1 MVSFSFR
8 VPKTKADFKRAI
20 VTDTEYAESSQ
31 WINKDL
37 VPTPKAARTWS
48 WISLSSY
55 WWGVRIPF
63 IKEMGF
69 MLNNSRMRL
78 IRANGQMAQV

>member
-8 VPKTKADFKRAI
+8 VPKTKEDLKRIIA
-20 VTDTEYAESSQ
+20 TDTEYDESTQ

-37 VPTPKAARTWS
+37 APTPKAARTWS

-55 WWGVRIPF
+55 WWGVGNIALGSG
-63 IKEMGF
+63 EM
-69 MLNNSRMRL
+69 
-78 IRANGQMAQV
+78 VD